1 MGKKKD
7 SAAEPRR
14 INVEVAPGNREN
26 LDRYIR
32 AYNHRPDRRT
42 PKLKYTDV
50 INEALDAFLGS
61 RVTVAR
67 ARAAAAKRGTK
78 TED

>member
-1 MGKKKD
+1 MGKKD
-7 SAAEPRR
+7 GAEELWR
-14 INVEVAPGNREN
+14 INVEIAPGNREK
-26 LDRYIR
+26 LERYIK

-42 PKLKYTDV
+42 PKIKYTDV

-67 ARAAAAKRGTK
+67 ARAAAGKKGTK